1 LVTTALRNPTT
12 PVAGVVTRAAAAVGA
27 AAAATDWVVSVL
39 ELLSV
44 NACAVGTALDLVV
57 VADSCAT
64 VATTFAAPVA
74 VVGDDGV
81 VVALTA
87 AECVE
92 FDSVLAGVGVGSSV
106 SGAGVAGGVLG

>member
-27 AAAATDWVVSVL
+27 AAAAIDWVVSVL
-39 ELLSV
+39 ELLTV

-57 VADSCAT
+57 VADGCAT
-64 VATTFAAPVA
+64 VATTFAAPME
-74 VVGDDGV
+74 VVGDDGA
-81 VVALTA
+81 VASLTVA
-87 AECVE
+87 GCVE
-92 FDSVLAGVGVGSSV
+92 LDPVLAEVVC